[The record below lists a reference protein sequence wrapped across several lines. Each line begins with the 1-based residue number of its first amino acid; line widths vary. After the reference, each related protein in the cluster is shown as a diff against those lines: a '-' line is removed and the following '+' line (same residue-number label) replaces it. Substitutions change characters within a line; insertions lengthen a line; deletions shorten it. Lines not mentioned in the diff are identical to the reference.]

1 MSSTLDRQR
10 QYLAETNQSI
20 RNISDKASTEGRKS
34 LLASEEREYTK
45 LAGLRAQIEER
56 VAQLADE
63 DSRRAAAGAAAVMLG
78 QAGPAGPDGTSF
90 GFGNGAD
97 TVYSRTSGFSYFKDL
112 MASATPGDPAAYEA
126 VQRLQ
131 EHAQCI
137 DRAAADL
144 PREFRAGPGRRAAG
158 SETRVNPNRT
168 DGQGGYFV
176 PPLWIVDEW
185 VALLR
190 AGRATAERCN
200 VKPLPP
206 GTDSINLPKI
216 ATGTST
222 ATQLDNGTVSSTD
235 FTDTFVT
242 GPVRTIAGQQDVAMQ
257 LLEQS
262 PAGIDEILFG
272 DLIGDYNQKLDLQV
286 LSGSGTSGQLKG
298 IFNAG
303 PTAVTFTDATPTVPK
318 LYAPLTQALSQ
329 VAKARFQPV
338 DTIVMHPSR
347 WYWIVAAL
355 DTQNRP
361 LVTPE
366 GANGANTIAVLDAT
380 AVEGVAGSLAGVPIV
395 VDANMPINGGA
406 GTNQDTILAGKMKD
420 CYLYEGALR
429 TRALVEVLSGTL
441 QVRLQVYNYVA
452 QIPDRYPVA
461 YATITGTGLIVP
473 AGY

>member
-1 MSSTLDRQR
+1 MA
-10 QYLAETNQSI
+10 Y
-20 RNISDKASTEGRKS
+20 
-34 LLASEEREYTK
+34 
-45 LAGLRAQIEER
+45 
-56 VAQLADE
+56 
-63 DSRRAAAGAAAVMLG
+63 
-78 QAGPAGPDGTSF
+78 

-126 VQRLQ
+126 VQRLNQ
-131 EHAQCI
+131 HAQCI
-137 DRAAADL
+137 ARAATDL
-144 PREFRAGPGRRAAG
+144 PPEFRAGPERRAAG
-158 SETRVNPNRT
+158 SETRVNPNRV

-176 PPLWIVDEW
+176 PPLWVIDEW

-190 AGRATAERCN
+190 AGRATANRCN

-206 GTDSINLPKI
+206 GTDSINLPKL
-216 ATGTST
+216 ATGTTT
-222 ATQLDNGTVSSTD
+222 AVQGTDAAAVSSTD

-242 GPVRTIAGQQDVAMQ
+242 GPVRTIAGQQDMALQ

-262 PAGIDEILFG
+262 PAGIDEIIFG

-303 PTAVTFTDATPTVPK
+303 PTAVTFTSASPTVPL
-318 LYAPLTQALSQ
+318 LYTPLTQGLSQ
-329 VAKARFQPV
+329 VAKSRFQPA

-366 GANGANTIAVLDAT
+366 GGSGANTIAVLDAE
-380 AVEGVAGSLAGVPIV
+380 AVEGVAGSIAGVPIV
-395 VDANMPINGGA
+395 VDANLPTNVGA
-406 GTNQDTILAGKMKD
+406 GTNQDRLLVGRLKD
-420 CYLYEGALR
+420 NYLYEGALR

-461 YATITGTGLIVP
+461 YATIDGTGLIMP